1 MFKSQSQGSGAGGN
15 LNGLLDAGSHMTG
28 ELHFED
34 SFHIHGKLTGSIV
47 SNGELRIGERGV
59 VDGEINVRY
68 ILVSGTVHGALKA
81 SEKIEVTSTGRI
93 FADIHTPRL
102 VMEEGALFNGSC
114 FMTGSEQNAE
124 KSHEKVTPITAS
136 SGKK

>member
-1 MFKSQSQGSGAGGN
+1 MFKSSQSQGPGSSGN

-47 SNGELRIGERGV
+47 SNGELRLGEHGI

-68 ILVSGTVHGALKA
+68 ALVSGTVHGSLTAT
-81 SEKIEVTSTGRI
+81 EKLEVTSTGKI
-93 FADIHTPRL
+93 YADISAPVL
-102 VMEEGALFNGSC
+102 MMEEGAFFEGRCS
-114 FMTGSEQNAE
+114 MKVS
-124 KSHEKVTPITAS
+124 KKDDSSRREKVTKMPVAS
-136 SGKK
+136 S